1 MTMMAEDMSK
11 KTLVTSALIYANG
24 PVHIGHMVEYIQ
36 TDIYVRFLKL
46 AGRDVVYC
54 GADDT
59 HGAPIEIN
67 AAKQGLTTEESTGHW
82 RKEHKRDYDEYP
94 MEVDS

>member
-1 MTMMAEDMSK
+1 MSRGYRACKYKARFLFLTKISEIPIMAEDMSK

-46 AGRDVVYC
+46 AGKDVVYC

-67 AAKQGLTTEESTGHW
+67 ASNVYNA
-82 RKEHKRDYDEYP
+82 
-94 MEVDS
+94 